1 MRYLLQKLAKP
12 LLLTVLWV
20 ATASNAQTTDK
31 LPVMASFSILGDLVR
46 VVGADR
52 INLTTLVGPDEDA
65 HVFDPKPQDAKNL
78 PQSKLL
84 VTNDLGFEPW
94 AQKLVKATG
103 YKGSVMVASQG
114 LKARAIALEKGHNH
128 GAETD
133 PHARQDPTHVA
144 TYVRNIAAALSKA
157 DPAGVSSYQ
166 ANSDAYVKALQELD
180 AEARAQF
187 AAIPSDKRKV
197 ITSHDAFGY
206 FGAHYGIQFFAPQ
219 GMSTEADPSAKDVA
233 RLIRQI
239 QKEKIKA
246 IFVENMSNPK
256 LLAQLSKDVG
266 VTPGATLYVDALSK
280 ASGPADTYM
289 KLMRHNV
296 TQLSAGMKQN

>member
-114 LKARAIALEKGHNH
+114 LKARAIALEKGR
-128 GAETD
+128 D
-133 PHARQDPTHVA
+133 RSAR
-144 TYVRNIAAALSKA
+144 
-157 DPAGVSSYQ
+157 PAG
-166 ANSDAYVKALQELD
+166 
-180 AEARAQF
+180 
-187 AAIPSDKRKV
+187 P
-197 ITSHDAFGY
+197 
-206 FGAHYGIQFFAPQ
+206 
-219 GMSTEADPSAKDVA
+219 
-233 RLIRQI
+233 
-239 QKEKIKA
+239 
-246 IFVENMSNPK
+246 NPR
-256 LLAQLSKDVG
+256 
-266 VTPGATLYVDALSK
+266 
-280 ASGPADTYM
+280 
-289 KLMRHNV
+289 RH
-296 TQLSAGMKQN
+296 LRS